1 MKRTVPWFIPCL
13 LFVLA
18 LAGCASDDNDEP
30 AAFPA
35 ATVQQLDAA
44 IDAEMAA
51 QNLPGAV
58 VAAWIPGQGS
68 YVVARGS
75 ADLST
80 GRPRAVDD
88 PFRIAS
94 ISKTFIGTAVLQLA
108 DRKRLA
114 TTDLLARWYPD
125 FPNAELITVD
135 HLLRMRSGIPDSAD
149 SAFLAYYYADPL
161 SGLKAEDMI
170 ARAAARR
177 GEFVAP
183 GTVTHYA
190 NINFILLER
199 IVEKASGTDIRSF
212 LADNVFRPLGMS
224 GTSYPTGPAFS
235 GPLRGYSL
243 DAASGRLV
251 DRTVLDPTPAGGAGA
266 LISTVADLRSYARAL
281 CLGGLLDPET
291 QRRRLLATPFENGP
305 PSSAAY
311 GAAVARLGPFCG
323 HNGTIFGFSSE
334 MWYVPAKD
342 AVVIVSVNRLDL
354 DDESR
359 SAAIFGR
366 VARILFADLL
376 GG

>member
-1 MKRTVPWFIPCL
+1 VPGFITCL
-13 LFVLA
+13 LFALA
-18 LAGCASDDNDEP
+18 LAGCAGDDDDPP
-30 AAFPA
+30 AALPA

-44 IDAEMAA
+44 VDAELAA

-58 VAAWIPGQGS
+58 VAVWIPGQGS
-68 YVVARGS
+68 YLAARGS
-75 ADLST
+75 ADLAS
-80 GRPRAVDD
+80 GRPRALDD

-108 DRKRLA
+108 DRRRLA
-114 TTDLLARWYPD
+114 TTDALAKWYPD
-125 FPNAELITVD
+125 FPNAHLITVD

-149 SAFLAYYYADPL
+149 SAFLAYYYANPL
-161 SGLKAEDMI
+161 TGLKAEDMI

-177 GEFVAP
+177 TEFVAP
-183 GTVTHYA
+183 DTVTHYA

-199 IVEKASGTDIRSF
+199 IVEKASGSTIQAF
-212 LADNVFRPLGMS
+212 LADNVFRPLGMT
-224 GTSYPTGPAFS
+224 GTSYPTGPAFP

-266 LISTVADLRSYARAL
+266 LISTVADLHAYARAL
-281 CLGGLLDPET
+281 CSGGLLDAET
-291 QRRRLLATPFENGP
+291 QRRRLAFAPFENDP
-305 PSSAAY
+305 ASAAGY
-311 GAAVARLGPFCG
+311 GQAVARLGPFCG

-354 DDESR
+354 DDQSR

-366 VARILFADLL
+366 VVRILFADLL